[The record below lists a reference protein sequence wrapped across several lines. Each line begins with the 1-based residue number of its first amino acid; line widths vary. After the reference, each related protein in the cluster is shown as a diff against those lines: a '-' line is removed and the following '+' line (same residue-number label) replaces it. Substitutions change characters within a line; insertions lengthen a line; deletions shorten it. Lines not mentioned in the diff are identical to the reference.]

1 MTGHPSETLTA
12 FQIEAARLFF
22 SLPTS
27 GSFLLAGGAALL
39 AQGLTSRPTQDLDLF
54 TRQTGDVAKARDAF
68 EAAAAS
74 RAWRVERVRLGDDF
88 CRLVIHGP
96 EDLIVDLALE
106 APPSMPAT
114 VSILGPTFA
123 PDELAGRKLLAL
135 FDRAAARDFA
145 DVFQLSERYDQPT
158 LFRLAH
164 DLDAGVEPHALAGMI
179 DYLGRYADADI
190 PIDGQQAT
198 ELRRF
203 FAEWA
208 ATLRSHAW
216 RADITER
223 SASRSPSTP
232 LQRTPSPTRRTPAA
246 RPPARWRMTDRPP
259 TRSGWMPQVSAAARP
274 GPARTARHAGA

>member
-12 FQIEAARLFF
+12 FQIEVARFFF

-27 GSFLLAGGAALL
+27 ASFLLAGGAALL
-39 AQGLTSRPTQDLDLF
+39 AQGLTNRPTQDLDLF
-54 TRQTGDVAKARDAF
+54 TRHPGDVAKARDAF
-68 EAAAAS
+68 ESAAAP
-74 RAWRVERVRLGDDF
+74 RGWRVDQVRQGDDF
-88 CRLVIHGP
+88 CRLVVHGP

-106 APPSMPAT
+106 AAPSMPAT

-179 DYLGRYADADI
+179 DYLGRHAPITRLARGHHRTVSQSIPEHASSTDAFTD
-190 PIDGQQAT
+190 
-198 ELRRF
+198 
-203 FAEWA
+203 
-208 ATLRSHAW
+208 
-216 RADITER
+216 
-223 SASRSPSTP
+223 SANAGGAS
-232 LQRTPSPTRRTPAA
+232 
-246 RPPARWRMTDRPP
+246 PARWRTTDRPP